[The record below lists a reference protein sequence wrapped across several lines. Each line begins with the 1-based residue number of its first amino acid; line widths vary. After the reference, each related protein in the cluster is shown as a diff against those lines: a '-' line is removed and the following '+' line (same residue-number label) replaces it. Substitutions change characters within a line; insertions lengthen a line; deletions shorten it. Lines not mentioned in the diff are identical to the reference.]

1 MDRILSLNTASLTV
15 DFSEKFLL
23 ITWHGVVDFEEYKS
37 VLTKAVEIT
46 DVHGIQN
53 VLINRLD
60 LKELNTECRVWMKN
74 YFLKKLVKPIIPK
87 LSKVATIESRS
98 AIGQIYSKTISKTVS
113 LVYPNLTFKSFSS
126 EADAHHWIT
135 PHTVSTNNRELVE
148 VESEAFLRRE
158 STTPQNYPTPPT
170 VKAGPRRPLSSKQEP
185 QLEQRRNTLLESI
198 YQLFFGSR

>member
-1 MDRILSLNTASLTV
+1 MDRILALNTATLTV
-15 DFSEKFLL
+15 DFSDKFLL

-46 DVHGIQN
+46 DVHGIQH
-53 VLINRLD
+53 VVINRLD

-126 EADAHHWIT
+126 ESDAHHWIT
-135 PHTVSTNNRELVE
+135 PGTTSTDNLELVE
-148 VESEAFLRRE
+148 VEAAAAYQPKSRT
-158 STTPQNYPTPPT
+158 SNNHPTPPN
-170 VKAGPRRPLSSKQEP
+170 VKAVPRRPISSKQEP

>member
-1 MDRILSLNTASLTV
+1 MDRILNLNTATLSV
-15 DFSEKFLL
+15 DFSERFLL
-23 ITWHGVVDFEEYKS
+23 ITWHGVVDFEEYKA
-37 VLTKAVEIT
+37 VLTKAVDIT

-53 VLINRLD
+53 VVINRLD

-74 YFLKKLVKPIIPK
+74 YFLKNLVKPIIPK

-113 LVYPNLTFKSFSS
+113 LVYPNLTFKSYAS
-126 EADAHHWIT
+126 EADAHNWIA
-135 PHTVSTNNRELVE
+135 PQPVSTAKRELVE
-148 VESEAFLRRE
+148 VEAIDAIRPE
-158 STTPQNYPTPPT
+158 SKTPPNRPTPPT
-170 VKAGPRRPLSSKQEP
+170 QKAGSKRSLNSKQEP

>member
-1 MDRILSLNTASLTV
+1 MDRILSLNTATLTV
-15 DFSEKFLL
+15 DFSDKFLL
-23 ITWHGVVDFEEYKS
+23 ITWHGIVDFEEYKA

-46 DVHGIQN
+46 DVHGIDN
-53 VLINRLD
+53 VVINRLD
-60 LKELNTECRVWMKN
+60 LKELNTECRIWMKN

-126 EADAHHWIT
+126 EADAHNWISPIT
-135 PHTVSTNNRELVE
+135 DKDLLEL
-148 VESEAFLRRE
+148 EAVGV
-158 STTPQNYPTPPT
+158 TTANSARSYSNLNHPTSPQVQKDVRSHPSQ
-170 VKAGPRRPLSSKQEP
+170 LKQEP

>member
-1 MDRILSLNTASLTV
+1 MDRILSLNTATLTV
-15 DFSEKFLL
+15 DFSDKFLL

-53 VLINRLD
+53 VVINRLD

-113 LVYPNLTFKSFSS
+113 LVYPNLTFKSFAS
-126 EADAHHWIT
+126 EAEAHHWIT
-135 PHTVSTNNRELVE
+135 PDITSTDNHELVE
-148 VESEAFLRRE
+148 VLTATAYETESIVA
-158 STTPQNYPTPPT
+158 NHHPTPPT
-170 VKAGPRRPLSSKQEP
+170 IQAMPRKPVSSKQEP

>member
-1 MDRILSLNTASLTV
+1 MDRILALNTATLAV

-23 ITWHGVVDFEEYKS
+23 ITWHGVVDFEEYKR

-46 DVHGIQN
+46 EVHGIQN
-53 VLINRLD
+53 VVINRLN

-74 YFLKKLVKPIIPK
+74 YFLKKLVKPVIPF

-98 AIGQIYSKTISKTVS
+98 AIGQIYSNTISKTVS
-113 LVYPNLTFKSFSS
+113 LVYPNLTFKSFAS
-126 EADAHHWIT
+126 EVEAYQWIT
-135 PHTVSTNNRELVE
+135 PGATSTDDLELVE
-148 VESEAFLRRE
+148 VDAASTYQ
-158 STTPQNYPTPPT
+158 STTKHPTPSPS
-170 VKAGPRRPLSSKQEP
+170 RRPISAKQEP